1 LSYFLFGKLICCKT
15 KENTNEKINVI
26 INEMLEKENISAK
39 NKSRSPKPKTSF
51 SFKLSLNFEYTLT
64 TINKNRI
71 KLKLIIQE
79 VKNSSVSV
87 DLKCKTPQQTPTKGN
102 KNQYT

>member
-1 LSYFLFGKLICCKT
+1 
-15 KENTNEKINVI
+15 
-26 INEMLEKENISAK
+26 MLEKENISAK
-39 NKSRSPKPKTSF
+39 NKNMSPKPKTSF

-64 TINKNRI
+64 TISKNRI

-87 DLKCKTPQQTPTKGN
+87 DLKCKIPQQIPTNGN